1 MHRQILRCI
10 LLIAAAL
17 LVARVVEAEE
27 VQDAIPKHRA
37 ILKFLNSDPGAVR
50 YFKLNDDG
58 EVTLMQLCR
67 RLSPK
72 QIAAIKGIETL
83 EGMSIG
89 GALPSGCCT
98 APPAVAIAAEKK
110 RHESFPDALPQFT
123 RISTL
128 KTLGIDYTPTEDDIV
143 VVASCTDL
151 HTLDTQL
158 PEKLAS
164 RLTTLRNLKHLV
176 VRDPKTETETPSDG
190 VFLASFPVLER
201 LRLPASYGD
210 DTLEHLR
217 NSSSLQG
224 ISASGISG
232 QQLVDYFENI
242 QGMSLADA
250 MHASGFD
257 VKKNIEGDVVELD
270 LRGRVRRDEQS
281 AWPLFDRLTQLRSLE
296 IYRATDEQVAQIVRG
311 KQLTSLSIS
320 GPRLTGKTMEEIC
333 KLKSLE
339 SLKVGFWPSEPSK
352 KKNTDRL
359 PIYQPEHRTQGL
371 TPAKPSLPSQPRQS
385 QPDANFQ
392 TSRIERSLIHR
403 VTLRIKRSS
412 PKFSAIRYTT
422 DFDPEI
428 STVSIRSKVRHQ
440 KGR

>member
-123 RISTL
+123 RISSL
-128 KTLGIDYTPTEDDIV
+128 KTLSIDYTPTEDDIE
-143 VVASCTDL
+143 VVASWTDL

-190 VFLASFPVLER
+190 VFLASFPVLEG

-359 PIYQPEHRTQGL
+359 PIYQPEHRKQGL
-371 TPAKPSLPSQPRQS
+371 TPAKPSPEFFHPTAFSRLQLSKSERV
-385 QPDANFQ
+385 FEF
-392 TSRIERSLIHR
+392 TSR
-403 VTLRIKRSS
+403 
-412 PKFSAIRYTT
+412 
-422 DFDPEI
+422 
-428 STVSIRSKVRHQ
+428 
-440 KGR
+440 